1 VSYLSAML
9 NTVKQYTPNTWN
21 SGSETSVVPSYTE
34 EYRKLQNE
42 VNAMASIPGI
52 QQIIRVQDLHAYG
65 QFLIREQLL
74 LKTETSPLYR
84 VRYYI
89 TVSNSYFD
97 EVAKYN
103 LDPRRCGM
111 GLSTISFNK
120 NLSYCGSGQIL
131 VVVKVLTTEPNKES
145 ICPKTSCD
153 YFVEYIVKV

>member
-1 VSYLSAML
+1 MVIWSSCLF
-9 NTVKQYTPNTWN
+9 Q
-21 SGSETSVVPSYTE
+21 
-34 EYRKLQNE
+34 
-42 VNAMASIPGI
+42 
-52 QQIIRVQDLHAYG
+52 
-65 QFLIREQLL
+65 
-74 LKTETSPLYR
+74 
-84 VRYYI
+84 VRYYV